1 MDGSNSRIGEMFTNL
16 LDMFWACSV
25 RVGKC
30 GKSDH
35 HFKPSLFDLL
45 KAQKFWVVVFGM
57 IAFLDGGQ
65 SIWFG
70 WLPMSVSS
78 VGDHLPV
85 GQCAW
90 HVLLMSDEFHLDR
103 ELNLDSASQCDVYL
117 LGPELLQK
125 DLQVLDCG
133 SQVACDLVSVAQI
146 FGTMVFIDC
155 C

>member
-1 MDGSNSRIGEMFTNL
+1 MDGSTSQVGKVFTNL

-35 HFKPSLFDLL
+35 HFKPSLLDVLR
-45 KAQKFWVVVFGM
+45 AQKFCVVVVGK
-57 IAFLDGGQ
+57 IAFLNGGQ
-65 SIWFG
+65 SVQFG
-70 WLPMSVSS
+70 WLPMNGSL
-78 VGDHLPV
+78 VGNRLPV

-90 HVLLMSDEFHLDR
+90 HVPLVTDEIHLDR
-103 ELNLDSASQCDVYL
+103 ELDLDSASQCDVDW

-125 DLQVLDCG
+125 DLWVLDCG
-133 SQVACDLVSVAQI
+133 SQVACDLVSVTQI
-146 FGTMVFIDC
+146 VGTTTFIDC